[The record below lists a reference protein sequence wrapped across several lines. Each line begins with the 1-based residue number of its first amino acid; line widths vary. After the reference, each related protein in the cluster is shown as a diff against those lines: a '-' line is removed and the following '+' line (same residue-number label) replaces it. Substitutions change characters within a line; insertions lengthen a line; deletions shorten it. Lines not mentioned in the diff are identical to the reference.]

1 VEGAPRAARLKRRS
15 PAAGE
20 LRDKI
25 TGLRENQR
33 MADGV
38 SGDPVTVVVADDQS
52 AVREGLVLLLATLP
66 GITVAGEAADGE
78 AAVDLVAATRPQVV
92 LMDLNMPR
100 CDGVAATARITAEH
114 PGTRVVILTTYADD
128 ESIISALRA
137 GALGYLTKDA
147 TRAEIGR
154 AVEAAAAGQAV
165 LDPAVQQRLLSA
177 ATRSPAP
184 AEPPA
189 AGGAAGQASAGA
201 DDLTPREADVLRLI
215 AGGQSNREIAR
226 TLFVSEATVKTHV
239 NRIFAKTGSRDRAQ
253 ATRYAY
259 THGYADPGS

>member
-1 VEGAPRAARLKRRS
+1 MTVPDE
-15 PAAGE
+15 
-20 LRDKI
+20 
-25 TGLRENQR
+25 T
-33 MADGV
+33 
-38 SGDPVTVVVADDQS
+38 VTVVVADDQS
-52 AVREGLVLLLATLP
+52 AVREGLVLLLSTLP
-66 GITVAGEAADGE
+66 GITVAGQAVDGE
-78 AAVDLVAATRPQVV
+78 AAVDLVAATKPQVI

-114 PGTRVVILTTYADD
+114 PGTRVVVLTTYADD
-128 ESIISALRA
+128 ESILGALRA

-177 ATRSPAP
+177 ATRSPGP
-184 AEPPA
+184 AEPQP
-189 AGGAAGQASAGA
+189 GAAAPSGPDSG
-201 DDLTPREADVLRLI
+201 DLTPREAEVLRLI
-215 AGGQSNREIAR
+215 AVGQSNREIAR

-253 ATRYAY
+253 AIHYAY
-259 THGYADPGS
+259 TNGYAAPA